1 MSIPYSQ
8 FRDAP
13 ATAAVNAEFKARED
27 ALLIAAWTLPNVKD
41 QTAGT

>member
-13 ATAAVNAEFKARED
+13 ALATINAEFKARED
-27 ALLIAAWTLPNVKD
+27 ALPKTKRKSM
-41 QTAGT
+41 T

>member
-13 ATAAVNAEFKARED
+13 AMAAVNAEFKARED
-27 ALLIAAWTLPNVKD
+27 ALPKTKRKSIT
-41 QTAGT
+41 